1 MRHAELP
8 TLKPAA
14 RVSAAGKAME
24 RTRRGRKHP
33 VTILVVDHEP
43 TLLRLLRFLL
53 VSAGYS
59 VLEAHTD
66 ADAVDK
72 LTNSVLPIDLVLVDV
87 ELPGMGRDVLARH
100 VRTQD
105 PDTQILY
112 MSALSDDELVRAG
125 IWEAEIVHKPLGAM
139 ALVRRIRE
147 LLPDE
152 GR

>member
-1 MRHAELP
+1 
-8 TLKPAA
+8 
-14 RVSAAGKAME
+14 ME
-24 RTRRGRKHP
+24 RMRRGRQHP

-66 ADAVDK
+66 AEAVDK
-72 LTNSVLPIDLVLVDV
+72 LTHSALPIDLVLVDV

-100 VRTQD
+100 VRIQA
-105 PDTQILY
+105 PETQILY
-112 MSALSDDELVRAG
+112 MSALSDDELARAG
-125 IWEAEIVHKPLGAM
+125 IWEAEIVHKPLGAI